1 MPSDVTVT
9 IFTDPGCP
17 FGFNAQR
24 QDLQLQWTYGEH
36 ADVRVRMIVLKSEPL
51 EFEPGGHLSP
61 AKLVANGRHLR
72 DEHGMPME
80 IRTPERL
87 PATRP
92 ACKAVVGARLDG
104 GEAAG
109 DQLLRAIR
117 VRVHSAGEILD
128 EPATLA
134 RGRRRRRRGE
144 ATLRG
149 WLESDA
155 VEAELADEMAAART
169 PAPEALALPHKLARD
184 GEDGWRYTASS
195 TIVESGERRAAAP
208 GFQPWAAYEIAFA
221 AAAPELPRR
230 APPEGVEEL
239 LAWAPYPLATA
250 EIAAVRGVSV
260 KRARA
265 ELEASAATLAPYAN
279 DGYWA
284 LP

>member
-24 QDLQLQWTYGEH
+24 QDLQLRWTYGEH
-36 ADVRVRMIVLKSEPL
+36 ADVRVRMIVLKSRPL
-51 EFEPGGHLSP
+51 EFEPGGALSP
-61 AKLVANGRHLR
+61 AKLVANGKALR
-72 DEHGMPME
+72 DEHGMPMAVP
-80 IRTPERL
+80 TPTRL
-87 PATRP
+87 AATRP

-104 GEAAG
+104 GEPAG
-109 DQLLRAIR
+109 DRLLRAIR
-117 VRVHSAGEILD
+117 VRVHSAGETID
-128 EPATLA
+128 EPATLLA
-134 RGRRRRRRGE
+134 AAADAGVAA

-155 VEAELADEMAAART
+155 VEAELVEEMAAARA
-169 PAPEALALPHKLARD
+169 PVPEALALPHKLAREGD
-184 GEDGWRYTASS
+184 DGWRYTASS

-208 GFQPWAAYEIAFA
+208 GFQPWAAYEVAFA
-221 AAAPELPRR
+221 AGAPQLPRR
-230 APPEGVEEL
+230 APPETPEEL

-250 EIAAVRGVSV
+250 EVAAVRGISI

-265 ELEASAATLAPYAN
+265 ELEASAATLTPYAN

>member
-24 QDLQLQWTYGEH
+24 QDLQLRWTYGEH
-36 ADVRVRMIVLKSEPL
+36 ADVRVRMIVLKERSLP
-51 EFEPGGHLSP
+51 FEPGGHLSP
-61 AKLVANGRHLR
+61 AKMVANAKALR
-72 DEHGMPME
+72 DEHGMPMAV
-80 IRTPERL
+80 RTPDRL

-104 GEAAG
+104 GESAG
-109 DQLLRAIR
+109 DRLLRAIR
-117 VRVHSAGEILD
+117 VRVHSAGEIID
-128 EPATLA
+128 EPATLLA
-134 RGRRRRRRGE
+134 AAADAGVSE
-144 ATLRG
+144 AALRG

-155 VEAELADEMAAART
+155 VEAELVEEMAAARA
-169 PAPEALALPHKLARD
+169 PVPEALALPHKLARE

-208 GFQPWAAYEIAFA
+208 GFQPWAAYEVAFGSG
-221 AAAPELPRR
+221 APELPRR
-230 APPEGVEEL
+230 APPETAEEL

-250 EIAAVRGVSV
+250 EVAAVRGISI

-265 ELEASAATLAPYAN
+265 ELEASPATLAPYAN